1 MLIKVWK
8 ALSYIILHA
17 SIPETPGT
25 LPTAVTIFFRARRWM
40 MPNTRGHCL
49 TQRHILLVS
58 RQRWSWWCQA
68 DVEQPET
75 TAVLFTRLSGSIT
88 LLQWL
93 ISSYT
98 CVVIFFKDQLFS
110 SIQSWV
116 FFLCCKISI
125 FLETPASTP
134 SSNSALVF
142 QTPFHLSIHS
152 LEKWVLS
159 AYYLPHFLFSDH
171 HVNICIP
178 PMSTRLL
185 ACFPLTLSFYNLYAW
200 KHIFKSTKYDFHSFK
215 KNN

>member
-1 MLIKVWK
+1 
-8 ALSYIILHA
+8 
-17 SIPETPGT
+17 
-25 LPTAVTIFFRARRWM
+25 

-49 TQRHILLVS
+49 TRGTAH
-58 RQRWSWWCQA
+58 WSAGRDDRDDAEQMFSIF
-68 DVEQPET
+68 VEQPET

-88 LLQWL
+88 LLQWV

-98 CVVIFFKDQLFS
+98 CVVIFFKDKLFS

-116 FFLCCKISI
+116 FFLCCKTPI

-142 QTPFHLSIHS
+142 QTQFHLSIHL
-152 LEKWVLS
+152 LEKCILS

-178 PMSTRLL
+178 PMSTHLL
-185 ACFPLTLSFYNLYAW
+185 DCFLLTLSCYNLCKPGNLSLKVQNMTSILLKK
-200 KHIFKSTKYDFHSFK
+200 KH
-215 KNN
+215 